1 MASEIAPVV
10 VSIVFF
16 LSIAAVW
23 GTFLFTRHRE
33 RMAIIEKGVPPEEIR
48 SLYKR
53 ERGTAYP
60 LASLKWGL
68 VLAFVGLAA
77 GVGASMNHAG
87 LVPDGV
93 VVAIATCAGGLGLV
107 VFYLIA
113 RRQNV

>member
-1 MASEIAPVV
+1 MDPELAPIIISV
-10 VSIVFF
+10 VFF

-23 GTFLFTRHRE
+23 GTYLFTRHRE
-33 RMAIIEKGVPPEEIR
+33 RMAIIEKGLAPEEIQ

-53 ERGTAYP
+53 ERTSAYP

-77 GVGASMNHAG
+77 GIGAFLSTLG
-87 LVPDGV
+87 LFHDGV
-93 VVAIATCAGGLGLV
+93 VVAIATCAGGLGLI

-113 RRQNV
+113 RKQAS